1 MDLTDKWLREPNWSW
16 NPSGEPSGY
25 VHEWIQKIQE
35 VKTPP
40 ECIIYGAPL
49 SKSSISVSGAS
60 LYPEVFRKLWKQFAA
75 YNFEEEID
83 LTSYTVA
90 DAGDILMHTTDV
102 AESHRR
108 IEIATSALKRTFP
121 KSTLCMIGGDHSTTA
136 CAIRGLRSEQPN
148 RTIGILQLDTH
159 LDVRNPAEYGPA
171 NGTPIRQLI
180 DEGVVRGNHIVNIGL
195 HGYYNT
201 KSLVEY
207 AKKHH
212 IRTYSMKEARK
223 TGVAMLIEQ
232 ELMRLSSEVDLIYV
246 TVDMDVLDISFAPG
260 VPAATPGGMRTEEL
274 FEGLLSIG
282 KFKDVSHIDFVCL
295 DPSRDSRIEETC
307 RIGVHAWL
315 QFMTGRMIGKRERE

>member
-1 MDLTDKWLREPNWSW
+1 MDLADKWLREPNWFW
-16 NPSGEPSGY
+16 TPSNEPSGY
-25 VHEWIQKIQE
+25 VNDWVQKLKE
-35 VKTPP
+35 TELLPD
-40 ECIIYGAPL
+40 CILYGAPL

-83 LTSYTVA
+83 LTSYKVA

-102 AESHRR
+102 AESHQR
-108 IEIATSALKRTFP
+108 IEIATSAIKQAFP
-121 KSTLCMIGGDHSTTA
+121 QSTLCMIGGDHSTTA
-136 CAIRGLRSEQPN
+136 CAIRGLSHEQPN
-148 RTIGILQLDTH
+148 QTIGILQLDTH
-159 LDVRNPAEYGPA
+159 LDVRDPAEYGPA

-180 DEGVVRGNHIVNIGL
+180 EQGVVRGDHIVNIGL

-207 AKKHH
+207 ARRHH
-212 IRTYSMKEARK
+212 IRTFSMKEARK
-223 TGVAMLIEQ
+223 IGVSALIEQ
-232 ELMRLSSEVDLIYV
+232 ELERLSAETDLIYV
-246 TVDMDVLDISFAPG
+246 TIDMDVLDISFAPG
-260 VPAATPGGMRTEEL
+260 VPAATPGGMRPEEL

-282 KFKDVSHIDFVCL
+282 KSKAVNHIDFVCL

-315 QFMTGRMIGKRERE
+315 QFMTGRTIAKSER

>member
-1 MDLTDKWLREPNWSW
+1 MDLTNKWLYEPNWSW
-16 NPSGEPSGY
+16 NPSTEQSGY
-25 VHEWIQKIQE
+25 VHDWIQKIGE
-35 VKTPP
+35 GKTPP
-40 ECIIYGAPL
+40 DCILYGAPL

-60 LYPEVFRKLWKQFAA
+60 LYPEVFRKLWKQFAT
-75 YNFEEEID
+75 YNFDEDID
-83 LTSYTVA
+83 LSSYKVA

-108 IEIATSALKRTFP
+108 IEIATNALKQTFP
-121 KSTLCMIGGDHSTTA
+121 SSTLCMIGGDHSTTA
-136 CAIRGLRSEQPN
+136 CAIRGLKREQPN

-159 LDVRNPAEYGPA
+159 LDVRDPAEYGPA

-180 DEGVVRGNHIVNIGL
+180 EQGIVRGEHVVNIGL

-212 IRTYSMKEARK
+212 IRTHSLKAARK
-223 TGVAMLIEQ
+223 KGVSALIEQ
-232 ELMRLSSEVDLIYV
+232 ELKWLSSQTDLIYV
-246 TVDMDVLDISFAPG
+246 TVDMDVIDISFAPG

-274 FEGLLSIG
+274 FEGLLTIG
-282 KFKDVSHIDFVCL
+282 KYPAVNHIDFVCL

-315 QFMTGRMIGKRERE
+315 QFMTGRMMCK

>member
-1 MDLTDKWLREPNWSW
+1 MDLADKWLREPNWSW
-16 NPSGEPSGY
+16 NNSLEPSGY
-25 VHEWIQKIQE
+25 VHDWVQKISE
-35 VKTPP
+35 VESVPD
-40 ECIIYGAPL
+40 CILYGAPL

-60 LYPEVFRKLWKQFAA
+60 LYPDVFRRLWKQFAA

-83 LTSYTVA
+83 LTSYSVA

-108 IEIATSALKRTFP
+108 IEIASHALNQTFP

-136 CAIRGLRSEQPN
+136 CAVRGLRKSKPN
-148 RTIGILQLDTH
+148 QTIGILQLDTH
-159 LDVRNPAEYGPA
+159 LDVRDPAEYGPA

-180 DEGVVRGNHIVNIGL
+180 DNGVVSGEHIVNIGL

-201 KSLVEY
+201 KQLVEY
-207 AKKHH
+207 AKRHQ
-212 IRTYSMKEARK
+212 IRTYSMKETRIRGIS
-223 TGVAMLIEQ
+223 TLIEQ
-232 ELMRLSSEVDLIYV
+232 ELKRLSSETDLIYV

-282 KFKDVSHIDFVCL
+282 KSPAVNHIDFVCL

-315 QFMTGRMIGKRERE
+315 QFMTGRIINKR

>member
-1 MDLTDKWLREPNWSW
+1 MDLADNWLREPNWSW
-16 NPSGEPSGY
+16 NDSLEPSGY
-25 VHEWIQKIQE
+25 VHDWVQRINE
-35 VKTPP
+35 VESVP
-40 ECIIYGAPL
+40 ECILYGAPL

-60 LYPEVFRKLWKQFAA
+60 LYPEVFRRLWKQLAA

-83 LTSYTVA
+83 LTSYSVA

-108 IEIATSALKRTFP
+108 IEIAAYALNQTFP

-136 CAIRGLRSEQPN
+136 CAIRGLKKSQPN
-148 RTIGILQLDTH
+148 QTIGILQLDTH
-159 LDVRNPAEYGPA
+159 LDVRDPAEYGPA

-180 DEGVVRGNHIVNIGL
+180 EGGVVRGEHIVNIGL

-201 KSLVEY
+201 KQLVEY
-207 AKKHH
+207 AKRHQIK
-212 IRTYSMKEARK
+212 TYSMKETRK
-223 TGVAMLIEQ
+223 IGVSRLIEQ
-232 ELMRLSSEVDLIYV
+232 ELKRLSSETDLVYV

-282 KFKDVSHIDFVCL
+282 KSPAVKHIDFVCL

-315 QFMTGRMIGKRERE
+315 QFMTGRIMNKG